1 MKEMKNSILLFLVML
16 SFSLGYS
23 QSSIDNALTEIAKN
37 NKTIQ
42 ANTQYW
48 NAQKVQYKTGNT
60 LYNPTI
66 EYDYLKGSPANA
78 GNQTDIVVTQSFDFP
93 TVYGKKNELA
103 NQLGIQA
110 DLQLKAANQELLLE
124 AKKICIE
131 LVYRNKLQVPLT
143 KRKEATEK
151 WLANFRK
158 KLTNGDGTILDVNKA
173 EIQLLEI
180 KKQFQDNTSEIAKLN
195 EQLTSLNGGTA
206 INLTDVVYFDI
217 PVIPDF
223 ETLEKEI
230 EQQDYVKKTLEQ
242 EKIIAQKQIDIS
254 KALTL
259 PKMELGYHY
268 QGILGQTYNGI
279 HTGISLPLW
288 ESKNTVKLQ
297 KAKMTYTE
305 SVLIDHANEHYYEIK
320 QLYGRYENLTS
331 ILSEYE
337 KIQQSAEPI
346 RLLDKALSAG
356 QISVL
361 EYFVELNYYNT
372 TYNSYLEIEKEYY
385 EVVATLL
392 KYQLQL

>member
-1 MKEMKNSILLFLVML
+1 MKNKLIVGLTLLLFGNI
-16 SFSLGYS
+16 SA
-23 QSSIDNALTEIAKN
+23 QSNMDKLLNEIAKN

-60 LYNPTI
+60 LYNPTV
-66 EYDYLKGSPANA
+66 EYDYLKGSPENA

-110 DLQLKAANQELLLE
+110 DLQLKLANQELLLE
-124 AKKICIE
+124 AKKVCIE
-131 LVYRNKLQVPLT
+131 LVYRNKLQIPLT

-151 WLANFRK
+151 WLSNFKK
-158 KLTNGDGTILDVNKA
+158 KLEAGDGTILDVNKA

-180 KKQFQDNTSEIAKLN
+180 KKQVQDNASAITKLN

-206 INLTDVVYFDI
+206 LAFSDVVYFDV

-230 EQQDYVKKTLEQ
+230 EAQDYTRKSLEQ
-242 EKIIAQKQIDIS
+242 EKVIAQKQLGVS
-254 KALTL
+254 KALAL
-259 PKMELGYHY
+259 PKMEVGYHY

-288 ESKNTVKLQ
+288 ESKNTVNLQ
-297 KAKMTYTE
+297 KAKMTFAE
-305 SVLIDHANEHYYEIK
+305 SALTDHVNEHYYEIK
-320 QLYGRYENLTS
+320 QLYGRYESLKG
-331 ILSEYE
+331 IMEDYQ
-337 KIQQSAEPI
+337 KINNSVEPI
-346 RLLDKALSAG
+346 RLLDKALAAG

-372 TYNSYLEIEKEYY
+372 TFNSYLEIEKEYY
-385 EVVATLL
+385 DVVADLM
-392 KYQLQL
+392 KYKL

>member
-1 MKEMKNSILLFLVML
+1 MKNRLFLIVAMVI
-16 SFSLGYS
+16 FSLGYS
-23 QSSIDNALTEIAKN
+23 QSTIENALTEIAKN

-48 NAQKVQYKTGNT
+48 NAQKVQYKTGNS
-60 LYNPTI
+60 LYNPTV

-93 TVYGKKNELA
+93 TVYGKKNQLSD
-103 NQLGIQA
+103 QLGIQA
-110 DLQLKAANQELLLE
+110 DLQLKMVNQELLLE

-158 KLTNGDGTILDVNKA
+158 KLSTGDGTILDVNKA

-180 KKQFQDNTSEIAKLN
+180 KKQFQDNISIIAKLN

-217 PVIPDF
+217 PAIPNF

-230 EQQDYVKKTLEQ
+230 EEQDYIRKTLEQ
-242 EKIIAQKQIDIS
+242 EKLIAQKQIDVS
-254 KALTL
+254 KALAL

-288 ESKNTVKLQ
+288 ESRNTVKLQ
-297 KAKMTYTE
+297 KAKMTFAE
-305 SVLIDHANEHYYEIK
+305 STLTDHTNEHYYEIK
-320 QLYGRYENLTS
+320 QLYGRYESLKG
-331 ILSEYE
+331 ILNDYE
-337 KIQQSAEPI
+337 KINQSVEPI
-346 RLLDKALSAG
+346 KLLDKALSAG

-372 TYNSYLEIEKEYY
+372 TFNSYLEIEKEYY

-392 KYQLQL
+392 KYQL

>member
-1 MKEMKNSILLFLVML
+1 MKNRLFLIL
-16 SFSLGYS
+16 ATLTFGFGYS
-23 QSSIDNALTEIAKN
+23 QSTIDKVLSEIAKN

-48 NAQKVQYKTGNT
+48 NAQKVQYKTENS
-60 LYNPTI
+60 LYNPTV

-78 GNQTDIVVTQSFDFP
+78 GNQTDIIVTQSFDFP

-103 NQLGIQA
+103 KQLSTQA

-151 WLANFRK
+151 WLANFKK
-158 KLTNGDGTILDVNKA
+158 KLDNGDGTILDVNKA

-180 KKQFQDNTSEIAKLN
+180 KKQFQDNASVIVKLK
-195 EQLTSLNGGTA
+195 EKLTSLNGGTA
-206 INLTDVVYFDI
+206 INLVDVVYFDVLAI
-217 PVIPDF
+217 PNF
-223 ETLEKEI
+223 EILEKEI
-230 EQQDYVKKTLEQ
+230 EARDYIRKTLEQ
-242 EKIIAQKQIDIS
+242 EKVIAQKQIDVS
-254 KALTL
+254 KALAL

-297 KAKMTYTE
+297 KAKMTFAE
-305 SVLIDHANEHYYEIK
+305 SALTDHTNDHYYEIK
-320 QLYGRYENLTS
+320 QLYGRYESLKS
-331 ILSEYE
+331 IIADYE
-337 KIQQSAEPI
+337 KINQSIEPI
-346 RLLDKALSAG
+346 KLLDKALSAG

-361 EYFVELNYYNT
+361 EYFVELNYYNDSQ
-372 TYNSYLEIEKEYY
+372 NSYLELEKEYY
-385 EVVATLL
+385 YVVASLL
-392 KYQLQL
+392 KYKL

>member
-1 MKEMKNSILLFLVML
+1 MKNRLFLIL
-16 SFSLGYS
+16 ATLTFGFGHS
-23 QSSIDNALTEIAKN
+23 QSTIDKVLSEIAKN

-42 ANTQYW
+42 ANIQYW
-48 NAQKVQYKTGNT
+48 NAQKVQYKTGNS
-60 LYNPTI
+60 LYNPTV

-78 GNQTDIVVTQSFDFP
+78 GNQTDIIVTQSFDFP

-103 NQLGIQA
+103 KQLSTQA
-110 DLQLKAANQELLLE
+110 DLQLKATNQELLLE

-151 WLANFRK
+151 WLANFNK
-158 KLTNGDGTILDVNKA
+158 KLSSGDGTILDVNKA

-180 KKQFQDNTSEIAKLN
+180 KKQFQDNASVIVKLN
-195 EQLTSLNGGTA
+195 EKLTSLNGGTA
-206 INLTDVVYFDI
+206 INLVDVVYFDV
-217 PVIPDF
+217 PVIPNF

-230 EQQDYVKKTLEQ
+230 EAQDYIRKTLEQ
-242 EKIIAQKQIDIS
+242 EKVIAQKQIDVS
-254 KALTL
+254 KALAL

-297 KAKMTYTE
+297 KAKMTFAE
-305 SVLIDHANEHYYEIK
+305 SALTDHTNDHYYEIK
-320 QLYGRYENLTS
+320 QLYGRYESLKS
-331 ILSEYE
+331 ILADYE
-337 KIQQSAEPI
+337 KINQSVEPI
-346 RLLDKALSAG
+346 KLLDKALAAG

-385 EVVATLL
+385 DVVASLL
-392 KYQLQL
+392 KYKL

>member
-1 MKEMKNSILLFLVML
+1 MKTKLLIGLAML

-23 QSSIDNALTEIAKN
+23 QSTIDNALAEIAKN

-42 ANTQYW
+42 ANTHYW

-78 GNQTDIVVTQSFDFP
+78 GNQTDIIVTQSFDFP
-93 TVYGKKNELA
+93 TAYVKKNELA
-103 NQLGIQA
+103 KQLSTQA
-110 DLQLKAANQELLLE
+110 DLQLKMANQELLLE
-124 AKKICIE
+124 AKKFCIE
-131 LVYRNKLQVPLT
+131 LIYRNKLQVPLT

-151 WLANFRK
+151 WLANFKK
-158 KLTNGDGTILDVNKA
+158 KLDTGDGTILDVNKA

-180 KKQFQDNTSEIAKLN
+180 KKQFQDNASIIAKLN

-206 INLTDVVYFDI
+206 IVLTDVVYFDV
-217 PVIPDF
+217 PVIPNF

-230 EQQDYVKKTLEQ
+230 EAQDYIRKTLEQ
-242 EKIIAQKQIDIS
+242 EKVIAQKQIDVS
-254 KALTL
+254 KALAL

-297 KAKMTYTE
+297 KAKMTFAE
-305 SVLIDHANEHYYEIK
+305 SALTDHTNEHYYEIK
-320 QLYGRYENLTS
+320 QLYGRYESLKS
-331 ILSEYE
+331 ILGDYE
-337 KIQQSAEPI
+337 KINNSVEPI
-346 RLLDKALSAG
+346 KLLDKALSAG

-372 TYNSYLEIEKEYY
+372 TFNSYLEIEKEYY
-385 EVVATLL
+385 EVLATLL
-392 KYQLQL
+392 KYQL